1 MNGDLLQELYRHARE
16 LDVNRCDA
24 MSLSGWLHGYLS
36 LYTAVRVYPWLEKD
50 LDGVTALHERVRA
63 IGRRLQRLAGEEDL
77 PAATRARHVADL
89 LDAYQLYIEV
99 GFVDTGLEMAHQLL
113 TAPGSDRLVLPC
125 RTPDVCRLLCQCH
138 YFTGDDA
145 FIAPARGLVTEALG
159 ASYRWQGEE
168 LLEWWKAF
176 QLYDSVMG
184 FQTVEPG
191 DRERFEGELQRLA
204 VNVDCVE
211 REMVERFTP
220 GVPGNGMAAEARV
233 FEILAGQLLRNCN
246 EEEGKRI

>member
-24 MSLSGWLHGYLS
+24 MFLSGWLHGYLS

-77 PAATRARHVADL
+77 PAATRARHV
-89 LDAYQLYIEV
+89 
-99 GFVDTGLEMAHQLL
+99 GLEMAHELL
-113 TAPGSDRLVLPC
+113 TVPGSDRLVLPC

-145 FIAPARGLVTEALG
+145 FIALARGLVTEALG

-168 LLEWWKAF
+168 FLEWWKAF

-184 FQTVEPG
+184 FQAVEPG

-204 VNVDCVE
+204 VNVDRVE